1 MEKTLKNFICIII
14 SSSSIRQS
22 SRVSITRECF
32 REREKK
38 KTDDQSVV
46 VVVVY
51 VAEVRRRRSIIIMG
65 AQKPGKNNA
74 GGGGGAASSIGSDS
88 SPIKFEA
95 MFETI
100 DVDPD
105 GKKFD
110 RVSRFVCRSTPYG
123 DAEVTVDV
131 NVDVYPIEVG
141 TKFTYVLAS
150 TLNTYGSPEDPTTFD
165 QTAGKESLAD
175 EYEYVTHG
183 KCYKKTE
190 PNDDADASEKTA
202 TYISFGGLLACLKTD
217 AKAMSEVDVDDRV
230 YCLMRKIG
238 ASER

>member
-1 MEKTLKNFICIII
+1 MRRK
-14 SSSSIRQS
+14 SSIN
-22 SRVSITRECF
+22 
-32 REREKK
+32 
-38 KTDDQSVV
+38 
-46 VVVVY
+46 
-51 VAEVRRRRSIIIMG
+51 IMG
-65 AQKPGKNNA
+65 AAQKQDKAGKKNNNTA
-74 GGGGGAASSIGSDS
+74 GGGGGGGSDAL

-150 TLNTYGSPEDPTTFD
+150 TLNTDGSPEDPTTFD

-202 TYISFGGLLACLKTD
+202 TYISFGGLLTCLKTD

>member
-1 MEKTLKNFICIII
+1 MRRK
-14 SSSSIRQS
+14 SSIN
-22 SRVSITRECF
+22 
-32 REREKK
+32 
-38 KTDDQSVV
+38 
-46 VVVVY
+46 
-51 VAEVRRRRSIIIMG
+51 IMG
-65 AQKPGKNNA
+65 AAQKQDKARKKNNNTA
-74 GGGGGAASSIGSDS
+74 GGGVGSDAGL
-88 SPIKFEA
+88 SPIIKFEA

-150 TLNTYGSPEDPTTFD
+150 TLNTDGSPEDPTTFD

-202 TYISFGGLLACLKTD
+202 TYISFGGLLTCLKTD

>member
-1 MEKTLKNFICIII
+1 MRRK
-14 SSSSIRQS
+14 SSIN
-22 SRVSITRECF
+22 
-32 REREKK
+32 
-38 KTDDQSVV
+38 
-46 VVVVY
+46 
-51 VAEVRRRRSIIIMG
+51 IMG
-65 AQKPGKNNA
+65 AAQKQDKARKKNNNTA
-74 GGGGGAASSIGSDS
+74 GGGVGSDAGL
-88 SPIKFEA
+88 SPIIKFEA

-141 TKFTYVLAS
+141 TKFTYGLAS
-150 TLNTYGSPEDPTTFD
+150 TLNTDGSPEDPTTFD

-202 TYISFGGLLACLKTD
+202 TYISFGGLLTCLKTD

>member
-1 MEKTLKNFICIII
+1 MVAAARGGVADAEA
-14 SSSSIRQS
+14 SSSI
-22 SRVSITRECF
+22 
-32 REREKK
+32 K
-38 KTDDQSVV
+38 
-46 VVVVY
+46 Y
-51 VAEVRRRRSIIIMG
+51 
-65 AQKPGKNNA
+65 
-74 GGGGGAASSIGSDS
+74 
-88 SPIKFEA
+88 EA

-123 DAEVTVDV
+123 DSELTLDV

-141 TKFTYVLAS
+141 TKFTLVLAS
-150 TLNTYGSPEDPTTFD
+150 TLNTDGSPEDPTTFD
-165 QTAGKESLAD
+165 QSRNKETLAD

-190 PNDDADASEKTA
+190 PNEDVSNGTEKTA
-202 TYISFGGLLACLKTD
+202 TYISFGGLLACVKTD

-230 YCLMRKIG
+230 YCLMRKI
-238 ASER
+238 A

>member
-1 MEKTLKNFICIII
+1 MRRK
-14 SSSSIRQS
+14 SSIN
-22 SRVSITRECF
+22 
-32 REREKK
+32 
-38 KTDDQSVV
+38 
-46 VVVVY
+46 
-51 VAEVRRRRSIIIMG
+51 IMG
-65 AQKPGKNNA
+65 AAQKQDKAGKKNNNNTA
-74 GGGGGAASSIGSDS
+74 GGGGGGGGSDAL

-150 TLNTYGSPEDPTTFD
+150 TLNTDGSPEDPTTFD

-202 TYISFGGLLACLKTD
+202 TYISFGGLLTCLKTD

>member
-1 MEKTLKNFICIII
+1 MRRK
-14 SSSSIRQS
+14 SSI
-22 SRVSITRECF
+22 
-32 REREKK
+32 
-38 KTDDQSVV
+38 D
-46 VVVVY
+46 
-51 VAEVRRRRSIIIMG
+51 IMG
-65 AQKPGKNNA
+65 AAQKQDKAGKKTNTTTA
-74 GGGGGAASSIGSDS
+74 GGGGVGSDAL

-150 TLNTYGSPEDPTTFD
+150 TLNTDGSPEDPTTFD

-202 TYISFGGLLACLKTD
+202 TYISFGGLLTCLKTD

>member
-1 MEKTLKNFICIII
+1 MRRK
-14 SSSSIRQS
+14 SSIN
-22 SRVSITRECF
+22 
-32 REREKK
+32 
-38 KTDDQSVV
+38 
-46 VVVVY
+46 
-51 VAEVRRRRSIIIMG
+51 IMG
-65 AQKPGKNNA
+65 AAQKQDKAGKKNNNTA
-74 GGGGGAASSIGSDS
+74 GGGGGGGVGSDAL

-150 TLNTYGSPEDPTTFD
+150 TLNTDGSPEDPTTFD

-202 TYISFGGLLACLKTD
+202 TYISFGGLLTCLKTD

>member
-1 MEKTLKNFICIII
+1 
-14 SSSSIRQS
+14 
-22 SRVSITRECF
+22 
-32 REREKK
+32 
-38 KTDDQSVV
+38 
-46 VVVVY
+46 
-51 VAEVRRRRSIIIMG
+51 MG
-65 AQKPGKNNA
+65 AAQKQDKAGKKNNNTA
-74 GGGGGAASSIGSDS
+74 GGGGGGGGGVGSDAL

-150 TLNTYGSPEDPTTFD
+150 TLNTDGSPEDPTTFD

-202 TYISFGGLLACLKTD
+202 TYISFGGLLTCLKTD

>member
-1 MEKTLKNFICIII
+1 MRRK
-14 SSSSIRQS
+14 SSIN
-22 SRVSITRECF
+22 
-32 REREKK
+32 
-38 KTDDQSVV
+38 
-46 VVVVY
+46 
-51 VAEVRRRRSIIIMG
+51 IMG
-65 AQKPGKNNA
+65 AAQKQDKAGKKNNNIA
-74 GGGGGAASSIGSDS
+74 GGGGGVGSDAL

-150 TLNTYGSPEDPTTFD
+150 TLNTDGSPEDPTTFD

-202 TYISFGGLLACLKTD
+202 TYISFGGLLTCLKTD

>member
-1 MEKTLKNFICIII
+1 MRRK
-14 SSSSIRQS
+14 SSIN
-22 SRVSITRECF
+22 
-32 REREKK
+32 
-38 KTDDQSVV
+38 
-46 VVVVY
+46 
-51 VAEVRRRRSIIIMG
+51 IMG
-65 AQKPGKNNA
+65 AAQKQDKAGEKNNNTITA
-74 GGGGGAASSIGSDS
+74 GGGGGGGGGVGSDAL

-150 TLNTYGSPEDPTTFD
+150 TLNTDGSPEDPTTFD

-202 TYISFGGLLACLKTD
+202 TYISFGGLLTCLKTD

>member
-1 MEKTLKNFICIII
+1 MRRK
-14 SSSSIRQS
+14 SSI
-22 SRVSITRECF
+22 
-32 REREKK
+32 
-38 KTDDQSVV
+38 D
-46 VVVVY
+46 
-51 VAEVRRRRSIIIMG
+51 IMG
-65 AQKPGKNNA
+65 AAQKQDKKNNNTA
-74 GGGGGAASSIGSDS
+74 GGGGGGGVGSDAL

-150 TLNTYGSPEDPTTFD
+150 TLNTDGSPEDPTTFD

-202 TYISFGGLLACLKTD
+202 TYISFGGLLTCLKTD

>member
-1 MEKTLKNFICIII
+1 MRRK
-14 SSSSIRQS
+14 SSI
-22 SRVSITRECF
+22 
-32 REREKK
+32 
-38 KTDDQSVV
+38 D
-46 VVVVY
+46 
-51 VAEVRRRRSIIIMG
+51 IMG
-65 AQKPGKNNA
+65 AAQKQDKKNNNTA
-74 GGGGGAASSIGSDS
+74 GGGGGGGGGSDAL

-150 TLNTYGSPEDPTTFD
+150 TLNTDGSPEDPTTFD

-202 TYISFGGLLACLKTD
+202 TYISFGGLLTCLKTD

>member
-1 MEKTLKNFICIII
+1 MRRT
-14 SSSSIRQS
+14 SSIN
-22 SRVSITRECF
+22 
-32 REREKK
+32 
-38 KTDDQSVV
+38 
-46 VVVVY
+46 
-51 VAEVRRRRSIIIMG
+51 IMG
-65 AQKPGKNNA
+65 AAQKQDKARKKNNNTA
-74 GGGGGAASSIGSDS
+74 GGGVGSDAGL
-88 SPIKFEA
+88 SPIIKFEA

-150 TLNTYGSPEDPTTFD
+150 TLNTDGSPEDPTTFD

-202 TYISFGGLLACLKTD
+202 TYISFGGLLTCLKTD

>member
-1 MEKTLKNFICIII
+1 MRRK
-14 SSSSIRQS
+14 SSIN
-22 SRVSITRECF
+22 
-32 REREKK
+32 
-38 KTDDQSVV
+38 
-46 VVVVY
+46 
-51 VAEVRRRRSIIIMG
+51 IMG
-65 AQKPGKNNA
+65 AAQKQDKAGKKNNNTA
-74 GGGGGAASSIGSDS
+74 GGGGGVGSDAL

-150 TLNTYGSPEDPTTFD
+150 TLNTDGSPEDPTTFD

-202 TYISFGGLLACLKTD
+202 TYISFGGLLTCLKTD

>member
-1 MEKTLKNFICIII
+1 VRRK
-14 SSSSIRQS
+14 SSIN
-22 SRVSITRECF
+22 
-32 REREKK
+32 
-38 KTDDQSVV
+38 
-46 VVVVY
+46 
-51 VAEVRRRRSIIIMG
+51 IMG
-65 AQKPGKNNA
+65 AAQKQDKAGKKNNNTA
-74 GGGGGAASSIGSDS
+74 GGGGGVGSDAL

-150 TLNTYGSPEDPTTFD
+150 TLNTDGSPEDPTTFD

-202 TYISFGGLLACLKTD
+202 TYISFGGLLTCLKTD

>member
-1 MEKTLKNFICIII
+1 MRRK
-14 SSSSIRQS
+14 SSIN
-22 SRVSITRECF
+22 
-32 REREKK
+32 
-38 KTDDQSVV
+38 
-46 VVVVY
+46 
-51 VAEVRRRRSIIIMG
+51 IMG
-65 AQKPGKNNA
+65 AAQKQDKAGKKNNNNITA
-74 GGGGGAASSIGSDS
+74 GGGGGGVGSDAL

-150 TLNTYGSPEDPTTFD
+150 TLNTDGSPEDPTTFD

-202 TYISFGGLLACLKTD
+202 TYISFGGLLTCLKTD

-238 ASER
+238 GSER

>member
-1 MEKTLKNFICIII
+1 MRRK
-14 SSSSIRQS
+14 SSIN
-22 SRVSITRECF
+22 
-32 REREKK
+32 
-38 KTDDQSVV
+38 
-46 VVVVY
+46 
-51 VAEVRRRRSIIIMG
+51 IMG
-65 AQKPGKNNA
+65 AAQKQDKARKKNNNTA
-74 GGGGGAASSIGSDS
+74 GGGVGSDAGL
-88 SPIKFEA
+88 SPIIKFEA

-150 TLNTYGSPEDPTTFD
+150 TLNTDGSPEDPTTFD

-183 KCYKKTE
+183 KRYKKTE
-190 PNDDADASEKTA
+190 PNDDADASEKMA
-202 TYISFGGLLACLKTD
+202 TYISFGGLLTCLKTD

>member
-1 MEKTLKNFICIII
+1 MRRK
-14 SSSSIRQS
+14 SSIN
-22 SRVSITRECF
+22 
-32 REREKK
+32 
-38 KTDDQSVV
+38 
-46 VVVVY
+46 
-51 VAEVRRRRSIIIMG
+51 IMG
-65 AQKPGKNNA
+65 AAQKQDKAGKKNNNTA
-74 GGGGGAASSIGSDS
+74 GGGGVVGSDAL

-150 TLNTYGSPEDPTTFD
+150 TLNTDGSPEDPTTFD

-202 TYISFGGLLACLKTD
+202 TYISFGGLLTCLKTD

>member
-1 MEKTLKNFICIII
+1 MRRK
-14 SSSSIRQS
+14 SSIN
-22 SRVSITRECF
+22 
-32 REREKK
+32 
-38 KTDDQSVV
+38 
-46 VVVVY
+46 
-51 VAEVRRRRSIIIMG
+51 IMG
-65 AQKPGKNNA
+65 AAQKQDKAGKKNNNTA
-74 GGGGGAASSIGSDS
+74 GGGGVGSDAL

-150 TLNTYGSPEDPTTFD
+150 TLNTDGSPEDPTTFD

-202 TYISFGGLLACLKTD
+202 TYISFGGLLTCLKTD

>member
-1 MEKTLKNFICIII
+1 VRRK
-14 SSSSIRQS
+14 SSIN
-22 SRVSITRECF
+22 
-32 REREKK
+32 
-38 KTDDQSVV
+38 
-46 VVVVY
+46 
-51 VAEVRRRRSIIIMG
+51 IMG
-65 AQKPGKNNA
+65 AAQKQDKARKKNNNTA
-74 GGGGGAASSIGSDS
+74 GGGVGSDAGL
-88 SPIKFEA
+88 SPIIKFEA

-150 TLNTYGSPEDPTTFD
+150 TLNTDGSPEDPTTFD

-202 TYISFGGLLACLKTD
+202 TYISFGGLLTCLKTD

>member
-1 MEKTLKNFICIII
+1 MRRK
-14 SSSSIRQS
+14 SSI
-22 SRVSITRECF
+22 
-32 REREKK
+32 
-38 KTDDQSVV
+38 D
-46 VVVVY
+46 
-51 VAEVRRRRSIIIMG
+51 IMG
-65 AQKPGKNNA
+65 AAQKQDKAGKKNNNTA
-74 GGGGGAASSIGSDS
+74 GGGVGSDAGL
-88 SPIKFEA
+88 SPIIKFEA

-150 TLNTYGSPEDPTTFD
+150 TLNTDGSPEDPTTFD

-202 TYISFGGLLACLKTD
+202 TYISFGGLLTCLKTD

>member
-1 MEKTLKNFICIII
+1 MRRK
-14 SSSSIRQS
+14 SSIN
-22 SRVSITRECF
+22 
-32 REREKK
+32 
-38 KTDDQSVV
+38 
-46 VVVVY
+46 
-51 VAEVRRRRSIIIMG
+51 IMG
-65 AQKPGKNNA
+65 AAQKQDKARKKNNNTA
-74 GGGGGAASSIGSDS
+74 GGGVGSDAGL
-88 SPIKFEA
+88 SPIIKFEA

-150 TLNTYGSPEDPTTFD
+150 TLNTDGSPEDPTTFD

-202 TYISFGGLLACLKTD
+202 TCISFGGLLTCLKTD